1 MKNTTLRSP
10 TLARFAPALAA
21 AALVLAAPLAWAQAA
36 AKNAVES
43 VTFSS
48 IQGGKI
54 LVKVGLKEAL
64 GAAPQ
69 GFAVSNPPR
78 IAIDL
83 PETVNG
89 TGRNQIEAG
98 EGDLR
103 SISLV
108 QTANRTRL
116 VMNLTRTLP
125 YTQAIDGNQLVV
137 TIDGSQAAPGATASA
152 TTAAAPAVF
161 AEATPATSGVRYNV
175 RDVDFRRG
183 NAGEGRVIVDL
194 SSPNMGIDI
203 RTQGRQL
210 VVDFIN
216 ASVPRNLVRRMDVG
230 DFGTPVRFVDTFEQG
245 GNGRLVIEPRGLW
258 EYSAYQTDTQFI
270 VEVKPVKEDPNKLVQ
285 SSTPGYAGEKLSLNF
300 QNVEVRAV
308 LQVIADFT
316 GLNIITSDTVGG
328 NLTLRLKDVPWDQA
342 LDIILQAKGL
352 SKRKNGNVV
361 LIAPTDELA
370 AKEKLA
376 LEAQAAVGDLE
387 PVRTESFA
395 LSYAKAE
402 DLKKLLTD
410 KDQRILSKR
419 GSAST
424 DERTNT
430 LFIQDSGARLEE
442 ARRLVQQ
449 LDVPVRQVLIEA
461 RIVIADDKWGR
472 QLGARF
478 GTQSAFHTDNYN
490 VGMSGSLTDT
500 TTGSLAQNP
509 QSRGSAS
516 LALPYGQGGGTMGY
530 ATETGLTGL
539 IPIGAQPQQLNV
551 NLPVTGAA
559 GQLALSI
566 LNLGSGNLV
575 NVELSALEADNRG
588 KVVSSPRVITA
599 DKKKAVISQ
608 GTEIPYLTAT
618 ASGATAVVF
627 KPAVLELSVTPRIT
641 PDDRIIMD
649 LDVKKDSVG
658 QLVPSS
664 AGTIPS
670 IDTKK
675 VSTQVLVDNGD
686 TIVLGGI
693 FEQTTRTTVTKVP
706 FLGDIPVVGNLFKT
720 TQKQD
725 DKTELLIFV
734 TPKIV
739 KDSLSVR

>member
-1 MKNTTLRSP
+1 VTTTLRIPISG
-10 TLARFAPALAA
+10 RFGAALAA
-21 AALVLAAPLAWAQAA
+21 VILVLAAPAWAQT
-36 AKNAVES
+36 AKNSVES
-43 VTFSS
+43 IDFSQV
-48 IQGGKI
+48 QGGKI
-54 LVKVGLKEAL
+54 IVRIGLKEPLSAT
-64 GAAPQ
+64 PQ
-69 GFAVSNPPR
+69 GFAVTNPPR

-83 PETVNG
+83 PDTING
-89 TGRNQIEAG
+89 LNRNQIEAG

-103 SISLV
+103 SVSVV

-116 VMNLTRTLP
+116 VMNLTRNLT
-125 YTQAIDGNQLVV
+125 YTQAIEGRQLVV
-137 TIDGSQAAPGATASA
+137 TIDGSQAPSSVGAVPTTPGAT
-152 TTAAAPAVF
+152 TAVF
-161 AEATPATSGVRYNV
+161 AEAAVPGTVRYNI

-183 NAGEGRVIVDL
+183 NAGEARVVVDL
-194 SSPNMGIDI
+194 SSPNIGIDI
-203 RTQGRQL
+203 RQQGRQL

-216 ASVPRNLVRRMDVG
+216 TNVPRNLIRRLDVG
-230 DFGTPVRFVDTFEQG
+230 DFGTPVRFVDTFEQSG
-245 GNGRLVIEPRGLW
+245 SARMVLEPRGLW

-270 VEVKPVKEDPNKLVQ
+270 VEVKPVREDPNKLVQ

-376 LEAQAAVGDLE
+376 LEALAAVSDLE

-395 LSYAKAE
+395 LSYAKAD
-402 DLKKLLTD
+402 DLRKLLSD

-419 GSAST
+419 GAVT
-424 DERTNT
+424 VDERTNT
-430 LFIQDSGARLEE
+430 IFVQDTGGRLEE
-442 ARRLVQQ
+442 ARRLILQ

-461 RIVIADDKWGR
+461 RIVIADDKWGK

-478 GTQSAFHTDNYN
+478 GTQSAFNTNNYN
-490 VGMSGSLTDT
+490 FGVSGTLTDT
-500 TTGSLAQNP
+500 STVVGNNP
-509 QSRGSAS
+509 ISRGSSS
-516 LALPYGQGGGTMGY
+516 LTFPGAAPSVSGFGNTTAATGT
-530 ATETGLTGL
+530 
-539 IPIGAQPQQLNV
+539 IPIGGQPEQLNI
-551 NLPVTGAA
+551 NLPVVGAA

-575 NVELSALEADNRG
+575 NIELSALEADNRG

-599 DKKKAVISQ
+599 DKKKAIISQ
-608 GTEIPYLTAT
+608 GTEIPYLTAA
-618 ASGATAVVF
+618 ASGATTVVF
-627 KPAVLELSVTPRIT
+627 RPAVLELSVTPRIT

-658 QLVPSS
+658 ALINSAAGPVP
-664 AGTIPS
+664 T

-693 FEQTTRTTVTKVP
+693 FEQTTRTTVDKVP
-706 FLGDIPVVGNLFKT
+706 FLGDIPFLGNLFKRT
-720 TQKQD
+720 SKQD

-739 KDSLSVR
+739 KDTLTVR

>member
-1 MKNTTLRSP
+1 MTTTIRIATSGKLG
-10 TLARFAPALAA
+10 AALAA
-21 AALVLAAPLAWAQAA
+21 LALVLAAPLAWAQGP

-43 VTFSS
+43 INFSQV
-48 IQGGKI
+48 QGGKI
-54 LVKVGLKEAL
+54 IVKIGMKEPL
-64 GAAPQ
+64 AAPPQ
-69 GFAVSNPPR
+69 GFAVTNPPR

-83 PETVNG
+83 PDTVNG
-89 TGRNQIEAG
+89 LGRSQIEAG
-98 EGDLR
+98 EGELKSV
-103 SISLV
+103 SIV
-108 QTANRTRL
+108 PTATRTRI
-116 VMNLTRTLP
+116 VMNLARNLT
-125 YTQAIDGNQLVV
+125 YSQAIDGRQLVI
-137 TIDGSQAAPGATASA
+137 TIDGSQAPSS
-152 TTAAAPAVF
+152 TAAVQTAPSNAPAMF
-161 AEATPATSGVRYNV
+161 AEPPAGANVRYNL

-183 NAGEGRVIVDL
+183 QSSEGRVVVDL
-194 SSPNMGIDI
+194 SSPNIGIDI
-203 RTQGRQL
+203 RQQGRQV

-216 ASVPRNLVRRMDVG
+216 TNLPRNLVRRLDVG

-245 GNGRLVIEPRGLW
+245 GNARMVIEPRGIW

-270 VEVKPVKEDPNKLVQ
+270 LEVKPVKEDPNRLVQ
-285 SSTPGYAGEKLSLNF
+285 SATPGYAGEKLSLNF

-376 LEAQAAVGDLE
+376 LEAQNAVSDLE

-395 LSYAKAE
+395 LSYAKAA
-402 DLKKLLTD
+402 DLKALLSD

-419 GSAST
+419 GSAT
-424 DERTNT
+424 VDERTNT
-430 LFIQDSGARLEE
+430 LFIQDSGGRLEE
-442 ARRLVQQ
+442 ARRLVLQ

-478 GTQSAFHTDNYN
+478 GTQSAFNTNQYN
-490 VGMSGSLTDT
+490 FGVSGTALDT
-500 TTGSLAQNP
+500 VNLATGNP
-509 QSRGSAS
+509 PSRGSAS
-516 LALPYGQGGGTMGY
+516 LVYSGGNPQGVFGTANGIG
-530 ATETGLTGL
+530 TT
-539 IPIGAQPQQLNV
+539 PVGAQPEQLNV
-551 NLPVTGAA
+551 NLPVVGAA
-559 GQLALSI
+559 GSLALSI

-575 NVELSALEADNRG
+575 NFELSALEADNRG

-608 GTEIPYLTAT
+608 GTEIPYLTAA
-618 ASGATAVVF
+618 ASGATTVAF

-641 PDDRIIMD
+641 PDDKIIMD
-649 LDVKKDSVG
+649 LEVKKDSVG
-658 QLVPSS
+658 QIFS
-664 AGTIPS
+664 GIPS
-670 IDTKK
+670 VDTKK
-675 VSTQVLVDNGD
+675 VTTQVLVDNGD

-693 FEQTTRTTVTKVP
+693 FEQTTRTTVDKVP
-706 FLGDIPVVGNLFKT
+706 FLGDVPLLGALFRRT
-720 TQKQD
+720 NKQD

-739 KDSLSVR
+739 KDTLTVR

>member
-1 MKNTTLRSP
+1 MTATFLIRTSAKLG
-10 TLARFAPALAA
+10 AAFGALAFA
-21 AALVLAAPLAWAQAA
+21 LAAPLAWAQA
-36 AKNAVES
+36 KNTLES
-43 VTFSS
+43 MSFSS

-54 LVKVGLKEAL
+54 IVKANFKEPL
-64 GAAPQ
+64 AAVPQ

-83 PETVNG
+83 PDTVNG
-89 TGRNQIEAG
+89 LGKNQLEAG

-103 SISLV
+103 SVSVV

-116 VMNLTRTLP
+116 VMNLTRNLT
-125 YTQAIDGNQLVV
+125 YTQALDGKTLVV
-137 TIDGSQAAPGATASA
+137 TIDGSQAV
-152 TTAAAPAVF
+152 TTTGAAATSPSAGTAVF
-161 AEATPATSGVRYNV
+161 AEAQPGSQVRYNL

-183 NAGEGRVIVDL
+183 NTGEGRVIVDL
-194 SSPNMGIDI
+194 SSPNIGIDI
-203 RTQGRQL
+203 RRQGVQVL
-210 VVDFIN
+210 VDFLSTN
-216 ASVPRNLVRRMDVG
+216 VPRNLVRRLDVG

-245 GNGRLVIEPRGLW
+245 GNARLVVEPRGIW

-270 VEVKPVKEDPNKLVQ
+270 LEVKPVKEDPNKLIQ
-285 SSTPGYAGEKLSLNF
+285 GSAPGYSGEKLSLNF

-376 LEAQAAVGDLE
+376 LEAQAAVSDLE

-402 DLKKLLTD
+402 DLKKLLSD
-410 KDQRILSKR
+410 KDQKILSKR
-419 GSAST
+419 GAVSV

-430 LFIQDSGARLEE
+430 LFVQDTGGRLEE
-442 ARRLVQQ
+442 ARRLIQQ

-472 QLGARF
+472 QLGSRF
-478 GTQSAFHTDNYN
+478 GTQSAFNRGSYN
-490 VGMSGSLTDT
+490 FGVSGTGVDT
-500 TTGSLAQNP
+500 VAQQINNP
-509 QSRGSAS
+509 VSRGSAS
-516 LALPYGQGGGTMGY
+516 LVYPGGDPQFPFNTSQSVGT
-530 ATETGLTGL
+530 
-539 IPIGAQPQQLNV
+539 IPIGAQVEQLNV
-551 NLPVTGAA
+551 NLPVVGAA
-559 GQLALSI
+559 GQIALSI

-575 NVELSALEADNRG
+575 NFELSALEADNRG

-599 DKKKAVISQ
+599 DKKKAIISQ
-608 GTEIPYLTAT
+608 GTEIPYLTSS
-618 ASGATAVVF
+618 ASGATTVTF
-627 KPAVLELSVTPRIT
+627 KPAVLELAVTPRIT

-649 LDVKKDSVG
+649 LEVKKDAVG
-658 QLVPSS
+658 QIF
-664 AGTIPS
+664 AGIPS
-670 IDTKK
+670 VDTKK

-693 FEQTTRTTVTKVP
+693 FEQTTRTTVDKVP
-706 FLGDIPVVGNLFKT
+706 LLGDIPFVGYLFKRT
-720 TQKQD
+720 VKQD

-739 KDSLSVR
+739 KESLTVR

>member
-1 MKNTTLRSP
+1 MTNSLRIPTTGKFG
-10 TLARFAPALAA
+10 AALAA
-21 AALVLAAPLAWAQAA
+21 VFLALAAPVAWAQA

-43 VTFSS
+43 IDFSS
-48 IQGGKI
+48 VQGGKI
-54 LVKVGLKEAL
+54 LVRIGLKEPL
-64 GAAPQ
+64 AAIPQ
-69 GFAVSNPPR
+69 GFAVTNPPR

-83 PETVNG
+83 PDTVNG
-89 TGRNQIEAG
+89 LNRNQVEAG

-103 SISLV
+103 SVSVV

-116 VMNLTRTLP
+116 VMNLARNLT
-125 YTQAIDGNQLVV
+125 YTQSLDGRQLVI
-137 TIDGSQAAPGATASA
+137 TIDGSQAPTSAGTVPTAPSSGT
-152 TTAAAPAVF
+152 AVF
-161 AEATPATSGVRYNV
+161 AEAAVPGTVRYNI

-183 NAGEGRVIVDL
+183 NSGEARVVVDL
-194 SSPNMGIDI
+194 SSPNIGIDI
-203 RTQGRQL
+203 RQQGRQL
-210 VVDFIN
+210 VVDFIHTN
-216 ASVPRNLVRRMDVG
+216 VPRNLIRRLDVG

-245 GNGRLVIEPRGLW
+245 GAARMVLEPRGLW

-270 VEVKPVKEDPNKLVQ
+270 VEVKPVKEDPNRLVQ

-376 LEAQAAVGDLE
+376 LEALAAVSDLE
-387 PVRTESFA
+387 PVRTESFS
-395 LSYAKAE
+395 LSYAKAD
-402 DLKKLLTD
+402 DLRKLLSD
-410 KDQRILSKR
+410 KDQKILSKR
-419 GSAST
+419 GAVT
-424 DERTNT
+424 IDERTNT
-430 LFIQDSGARLEE
+430 IFVQDTGGRLEE
-442 ARRLVQQ
+442 ARRLILQ

-478 GTQSAFHTDNYN
+478 GTQSAFNTNNYN
-490 VGMSGSLTDT
+490 LGVSGTLTDT
-500 TTGSLAQNP
+500 QNP
-509 QSRGSAS
+509 LQNNPASRGSANLVQS
-516 LALPYGQGGGTMGY
+516 NGATGAGNGYFGGTGS
-530 ATETGLTGL
+530 TGL
-539 IPIGAQPQQLNV
+539 IPLAGQPEQLNV
-551 NLPVTGAA
+551 NLPVVGAA
-559 GQLALSI
+559 GQIALSI

-575 NVELSALEADNRG
+575 NIELSALEADNRG

-608 GTEIPYLTAT
+608 GTEIPYLTAA
-618 ASGATAVVF
+618 ASGATTVVF
-627 KPAVLELSVTPRIT
+627 RPAVLELSVTPRIT

-658 QLVPSS
+658 ALINSAVGPVP
-664 AGTIPS
+664 TIE
-670 IDTKK
+670 TKK

-693 FEQTTRTTVTKVP
+693 FEQTTRTTVDKVP
-706 FLGDIPVVGNLFKT
+706 FLGDIPVFGYLFKKT
-720 TQKQD
+720 VKQD

-739 KDSLSVR
+739 KDTLSVR

>member
-1 MKNTTLRSP
+1 VTTTLRIPISGKFG
-10 TLARFAPALAA
+10 AALAA
-21 AALVLAAPLAWAQAA
+21 VVLALAAPVAWAQAA
-36 AKNAVES
+36 KNSVES
-43 VTFSS
+43 IDFSQV
-48 IQGGKI
+48 QGGKI
-54 LVKVGLKEAL
+54 IVRIGLKEPLSAT
-64 GAAPQ
+64 PQ
-69 GFAVSNPPR
+69 GFAVTNPPR

-83 PETVNG
+83 PDTVNG
-89 TGRNQIEAG
+89 LNRNQIEAG

-103 SISLV
+103 SVSVV

-116 VMNLTRTLP
+116 VMNLTRNLT
-125 YTQAIDGNQLVV
+125 YTQAIEGRQLVV
-137 TIDGSQAAPGATASA
+137 TIDGSQAPSSAGAVPTTPGAST
-152 TTAAAPAVF
+152 AVF
-161 AEATPATSGVRYNV
+161 AEAAVPGAVRYNI

-183 NAGEGRVIVDL
+183 NAGEARVVVDL
-194 SSPNMGIDI
+194 SSPNIGIDI
-203 RTQGRQL
+203 RQQGRQL

-216 ASVPRNLVRRMDVG
+216 TNVPRNLIRRLDVG
-230 DFGTPVRFVDTFEQG
+230 DFGTPVRFVDTFEQSG
-245 GNGRLVIEPRGLW
+245 SARIVLEPRGLW

-270 VEVKPVKEDPNKLVQ
+270 VEVKPVREDPNKLVQ

-376 LEAQAAVGDLE
+376 LEALAAVSDLE

-395 LSYAKAE
+395 LSYAKAD
-402 DLKKLLTD
+402 DLRKLLSD

-419 GSAST
+419 GAVT
-424 DERTNT
+424 VDERTNT
-430 LFIQDSGARLEE
+430 IFVQDTGGRLEE
-442 ARRLVQQ
+442 ARRLILQ

-478 GTQSAFHTDNYN
+478 GTQSAFNTNNYN
-490 VGMSGSLTDT
+490 FGVSGSLTDT
-500 TTGSLAQNP
+500 STVLGNNP
-509 QSRGSAS
+509 ISRGSSS
-516 LALPYGQGGGTMGY
+516 LTFPGTSPGVSGFV
-530 ATETGLTGL
+530 TTTGVTGT
-539 IPIGAQPQQLNV
+539 IPIGGQPEQLNI
-551 NLPVTGAA
+551 NLPVVGAA

-575 NVELSALEADNRG
+575 NIELSALEADNRG

-608 GTEIPYLTAT
+608 GTEIPYLTAA
-618 ASGATAVVF
+618 ASGATTVVF
-627 KPAVLELSVTPRIT
+627 RPAVLELSVTPRIT

-658 QLVPSS
+658 ALINSAAGPVP
-664 AGTIPS
+664 TIE
-670 IDTKK
+670 TKK

-693 FEQTTRTTVTKVP
+693 FEQTTRTTVDKVP
-706 FLGDIPVVGNLFKT
+706 FLGDIPFVGVLFKRT
-720 TQKQD
+720 SKQD

-739 KDSLSVR
+739 KDTLSVR

>member
-1 MKNTTLRSP
+1 VTTTLRIP
-10 TLARFAPALAA
+10 TKFGATLAAI
-21 AALVLAAPLAWAQAA
+21 ALVLAAPLAWAQGA

-43 VTFSS
+43 INFSS
-48 IQGGKI
+48 VQGGKI
-54 LVKVGLKEAL
+54 LVKVALKEPL
-64 GAAPQ
+64 AATPQ
-69 GFAVSNPPR
+69 GFAVTNPPR

-83 PETVNG
+83 PDTVNG
-89 TGRNQIEAG
+89 TGKTQIEAG

-103 SISLV
+103 SVSIV
-108 QTANRTRL
+108 QTASRTRL
-116 VMNLTRTLP
+116 VMNLTRNLT
-125 YTQAIDGNQLVV
+125 YTQSVDGRQLVV
-137 TIDGSQAAPGATASA
+137 TIDASQTAASGGAVATAPSSA
-152 TTAAAPAVF
+152 PMVF
-161 AEATPATSGVRYNV
+161 AEAGTPATVRYNL

-183 NAGEGRVIVDL
+183 NTAEGRIVVDL
-194 SSPNMGIDI
+194 SSANIGIDI
-203 RTQGRQL
+203 RQQGRQL

-216 ASVPRNLVRRMDVG
+216 TNVPRNLVRRLDVG
-230 DFGTPVRFVDTFEQG
+230 DFGTPVRFVDTFEQA
-245 GNGRLVIEPRGLW
+245 GNARIVVEPRGLW

-270 VEVKPVKEDPNKLVQ
+270 VEVKPVKEDPNRLVQ
-285 SSTPGYAGEKLSLNF
+285 SSTPGYSGEKLSLNF

-376 LEAQAAVGDLE
+376 LEAQAAVSDLE
-387 PVRTESFA
+387 PVRTESYA

-402 DLKKLLTD
+402 DLKKLLSD
-410 KDQRILSKR
+410 KDQKILSKR
-419 GSAST
+419 GSAT
-424 DERTNT
+424 IDERTNT
-430 LFIQDSGARLEE
+430 LFVQDSGGRLEE
-442 ARRLVQQ
+442 VRRLVQQ
-449 LDVPVRQVLIEA
+449 LDIPVRQVLIEA

-478 GTQSAFHTDNYN
+478 GTQSAFNSRNYN
-490 VGMSGSLTDT
+490 FGVSGTAVDT
-500 TTGSLAQNP
+500 VSPLGNNP
-509 QSRGSAS
+509 VSRGSAS
-516 LALPYGQGGGTMGY
+516 LVYPGGATQDLFTVPSGLGT
-530 ATETGLTGL
+530 
-539 IPIGAQPQQLNV
+539 IPVGAQPDQLNV

-559 GQLALSI
+559 GSLALSI

-575 NVELSALEADNRG
+575 NFELTALEADNRG

-608 GTEIPYLTAT
+608 GTEIPYLTAA
-618 ASGATAVVF
+618 ASGATTVSF
-627 KPAVLELSVTPRIT
+627 KPAVLELAVTPRIT

-649 LDVKKDSVG
+649 LEVKKDSVG
-658 QLVPSS
+658 QIF
-664 AGTIPS
+664 ANIPS

-675 VSTQVLVDNGD
+675 VNTQVLVDNGD

-693 FEQTTRTTVTKVP
+693 FEQTTRTTVDKVP
-706 FLGDIPVVGNLFKT
+706 FLGDIPFLGYLFKRT
-720 TQKQD
+720 VKQD

-739 KDSLSVR
+739 KDALTIR

>member
-1 MKNTTLRSP
+1 MTTTFRIPSP
-10 TLARFAPALAA
+10 GRFGAALAA
-21 AALVLAAPLAWAQAA
+21 FVLAFCAPLAWAEGP

-43 VTFSS
+43 IDFSS
-48 IQGGKI
+48 VQGGKI
-54 LVKVGLKEAL
+54 LVKVGLKDPLTAV
-64 GAAPQ
+64 PQ
-69 GFAVSNPPR
+69 GFAVTNPPR

-83 PETVNG
+83 PNTVNG
-89 TGRNQIEAG
+89 LNKNQVEAG

-103 SISLV
+103 SISVV
-108 QTANRTRL
+108 QTATRTRL
-116 VMNLTRTLP
+116 VMNLSRNLN
-125 YTQAIDGNQLVV
+125 YTQAIDGQLLII
-137 TIDGSQAAPGATASA
+137 TIEGAQA
-152 TTAAAPAVF
+152 TTTGAAATTSPTGAGTVF
-161 AEATPATSGVRYNV
+161 AEAPATTGVRYNL

-183 NAGEGRVIVDL
+183 NAGEGRIVVDL

-203 RTQGRQL
+203 RQQGRQVL
-210 VVDFIN
+210 VDFIN
-216 ASVPRNLVRRMDVG
+216 TNVPRNLVRRLDVG
-230 DFGTPVRFVDTFEQG
+230 DFGTPVRFVDTFQQG
-245 GNGRLVIEPRGLW
+245 ANTRMVIEPRGIW

-270 VEVKPVKEDPNKLVQ
+270 LEVKPVKEDPNKLVQ

-376 LEAQAAVGDLE
+376 LEANAAVSDLE

-402 DLKKLLTD
+402 DLAKLLSN
-410 KDQRILSKR
+410 KDQKILSKR
-419 GSAST
+419 GSAT
-424 DERTNT
+424 VDERTNT
-430 LFIQDSGARLEE
+430 LFVQDTSSRLEE
-442 ARRLVQQ
+442 ARKMILQ

-478 GTQSAFHTDNYN
+478 GTQSAFSTNNYN
-490 VGMSGSLTDT
+490 FGVSGNLTDT
-500 TTGSLAQNP
+500 NSPLSNNP
-509 QSRGSAS
+509 VSRGSAS
-516 LALPYGQGGGTMGY
+516 LTYPGGATSTAGFSGGTD
-530 ATETGLTGL
+530 ATGT
-539 IPIGAQPQQLNV
+539 IPIGAQPEQLNV
-551 NLPVTGAA
+551 NLPVVGAA
-559 GQLALSI
+559 GSLALSI

-599 DKKKAVISQ
+599 DKKKAIISQ
-608 GTEIPYLTAT
+608 GTEIPYLTAA
-618 ASGATAVVF
+618 ASGATTVAF
-627 KPAVLELSVTPRIT
+627 KPAVLELAVTPRIT
-641 PDDRIIMD
+641 PDDKIIMD
-649 LDVKKDSVG
+649 LEVKKDAVG
-658 QLVPSS
+658 QIF
-664 AGTIPS
+664 AGIPS

-686 TIVLGGI
+686 TVVLGGI
-693 FEQTTRTTVTKVP
+693 FEQTTQTTVTKVP
-706 FLGDIPVVGNLFKT
+706 ILGDIPFVGVLFKNT
-720 TQKQD
+720 VKQD

-739 KDSLSVR
+739 KDTLTVR

>member
-1 MKNTTLRSP
+1 MIANVIRNRIAGVLP
-10 TLARFAPALAA
+10 GALAA
-21 AALVLAAPLAWAQAA
+21 LALVLAAPLAWAQGA
-36 AKNAVES
+36 AKNSVES
-43 VTFSS
+43 INFSS

-54 LVKVGLKEAL
+54 LVKVGLKEPLKAL
-64 GAAPQ
+64 PQ
-69 GFAVSNPPR
+69 SFAVTNPAR

-83 PETVNG
+83 PDT
-89 TGRNQIEAG
+89 TSALARNQVEAG
-98 EGDLR
+98 EGDLK
-103 SISLV
+103 SVSVV

-116 VMNLTRTLP
+116 VMNLARSLT
-125 YTQAIDGNQLVV
+125 YTAALEGNLLVV
-137 TIDGSQAAPGATASA
+137 TIDASQAPAAATPSA
-152 TTAAAPAVF
+152 TERPGQAAMAAVF
-161 AEATPATSGVRYNV
+161 AETPPGAVRQNI

-194 SSPNMGIDI
+194 SSANTGIDI
-203 RTQGRQL
+203 RMQGRTV

-216 ASVPRNLVRRMDVG
+216 TSMPKNLIRRLDVG
-230 DFGTPVRFVDTFEQG
+230 DFGTPVRFVDSFEQG
-245 GNGRLVIEPRGLW
+245 GSARMVIEPRGIW

-270 VEVKPVKEDPNKLVQ
+270 LEVKPVKEDPNKLVQ
-285 SSTPGYAGEKLSLNF
+285 SSNPGYAGEKLSLNF

-342 LDIILQAKGL
+342 LDIILQSKGL

-376 LEAQAAVGDLE
+376 LEANAQISDLE

-395 LSYAKAE
+395 LSYAKAD
-402 DLKKLLTD
+402 DLKKLLSD

-419 GSAST
+419 GSAT
-424 DERTNT
+424 VDERTNT
-430 LFIQDSGARLEE
+430 LFVQDTGARLEE
-442 ARRLVQQ
+442 ARRLIQQ
-449 LDVPVRQVLIEA
+449 LDVPVRQVMIEA

-478 GTQSAFHTDNYN
+478 GTQSAFNSGSRNYG
-490 VGMSGSLTDT
+490 VSGSLVDT
-500 TTGSLAQNP
+500 VSPLSNNP
-509 QSRGSAS
+509 ISRGSSQLAS
-516 LALPYGQGGGTMGY
+516 PVAPVAGP
-530 ATETGLTGL
+530 GLGL
-539 IPIGAQPQQLNV
+539 PIGGQPEQLNV
-551 NLPVTGAA
+551 NLPVAGAA

-575 NVELSALEADNRG
+575 NIELSALEADNRG

-599 DKKKAVISQ
+599 DKKKAIISQ
-608 GTEIPYLTAT
+608 GEQIPYQTAA
-618 ASGATAVVF
+618 ASGATTIAF
-627 KPAVLELSVTPRIT
+627 RDAVLELSVTPRIT
-641 PDDRIIMD
+641 PDDKIIMD
-649 LDVKKDSVG
+649 LEVKKDSVG
-658 QLVPSS
+658 SRIVQ
-664 AGTIPS
+664 GTPS
-670 IDTKK
+670 IDTKR
-675 VSTQVLVDNGD
+675 VNTQVLCDNGD

-693 FEQTTRTTVTKVP
+693 FEQTTRTTVEKVP
-706 FLGDIPVVGNLFKT
+706 FLGDIPVVGYLFKRT
-720 TQKQD
+720 SRQD

-739 KDSLSVR
+739 KDTLTVR

>member
-1 MKNTTLRSP
+1 MTTTLRTP
-10 TLARFAPALAA
+10 ITGRILGALAA
-21 AALVLAAPLAWAQAA
+21 FALVLAAPLAWGQGA

-43 VTFSS
+43 IDFASV
-48 IQGGKI
+48 QGGKI
-54 LVKVGLKEAL
+54 IVKVGMRQAL
-64 GAAPQ
+64 PAVPQ
-69 GFAVSNPPR
+69 SFTVTNPPR

-83 PETVNG
+83 PETVNALNK
-89 TGRNQIEAG
+89 TQVEAG

-103 SISLV
+103 SVSVV

-116 VMNLTRTLP
+116 VLNLTRNMT
-125 YTQAIDGNQLVV
+125 YTQSLDGKTLVV
-137 TIDGSQAAPGATASA
+137 TVEGGQLTAS
-152 TTAAAPAVF
+152 TGPSVTAPSTAPTVF
-161 AEATPATSGVRYNV
+161 AEAAPGNATRYNV

-183 NAGEGRVIVDL
+183 NMGEGRIVVDL
-194 SSPNMGIDI
+194 SSANIGIDI
-203 RTQGRQL
+203 RQQGRQVL
-210 VVDFIN
+210 VDFLN
-216 ASVPRNLVRRMDVG
+216 TDVAPNLVRRLDVG
-230 DFGTPVRFVDTFEQG
+230 DFGTPVRFVDTFEQA
-245 GNGRLVIEPRGLW
+245 GNARMVIEPRGIW

-270 VEVKPVKEDPNKLVQ
+270 LEVKPVKEDPNRLVQ
-285 SSTPGYAGEKLSLNF
+285 SSTPGYSGEKLSLNF

-376 LEAQAAVGDLE
+376 LEAQAAVSDLE

-402 DLKKLLTD
+402 DLQKLLTN
-410 KDQRILSKR
+410 KDQKILSKR
-419 GSAST
+419 GSAT
-424 DERTNT
+424 VDERTNT
-430 LFIQDSGARLEE
+430 LFVQDSGGRLEE

-478 GTQSAFHTDNYN
+478 GTQSAFNTNNYN
-490 VGMSGSLTDT
+490 VGVSGSLLDT
-500 TTGSLAQNP
+500 VNP
-509 QSRGSAS
+509 LGNNPVSRGSSS
-516 LALPYGQGGGTMGY
+516 LTYQGTAPNTAGFAGGTV
-530 ATETGLTGL
+530 ATGT
-539 IPIGAQPQQLNV
+539 IPIGAQPDQLNV
-551 NLPVTGAA
+551 NLPVVGAA

-575 NVELSALEADNRG
+575 NVELSALEADDRG
-588 KVVSSPRVITA
+588 KVVSSPRVVTA

-608 GTEIPYLTAT
+608 GTEIPYLTAA
-618 ASGATAVVF
+618 ASGATTVAF

-649 LDVKKDSVG
+649 LEVKNDTVG
-658 QLVPSS
+658 QIFS
-664 AGTIPS
+664 GIPS
-670 IDTKK
+670 VDTKQ
-675 VSTQVLVDNGD
+675 VNTQVLVDNGD

-693 FEQTTRTTVTKVP
+693 FEQTTRTTVNKVP
-706 FLGDIPVVGNLFKT
+706 LLGDIPFVGYLFKNT
-720 TQKQD
+720 VKQD

-739 KDSLSVR
+739 KDTLTVR

>member
-1 MKNTTLRSP
+1 VTTTIRIATCGKLG
-10 TLARFAPALAA
+10 AALAA
-21 AALVLAAPLAWAQAA
+21 LALVLAAPLAWAQAP

-43 VTFSS
+43 INFSQV
-48 IQGGKI
+48 QGGKI
-54 LVKVGLKEAL
+54 IVKIGLKEPL
-64 GAAPQ
+64 AAPPQ
-69 GFAVSNPPR
+69 GFAVTNPPR
-78 IAIDL
+78 IAVDL
-83 PETVNG
+83 PDTVNAMNR
-89 TGRNQIEAG
+89 TQIEAG
-98 EGDLR
+98 EGDLKSV
-103 SISLV
+103 SIV

-116 VMNLTRTLP
+116 VMNLTRNLT
-125 YTQAIDGNQLVV
+125 YTQALDGNQLVV
-137 TIDGSQAAPGATASA
+137 TIDGSQAQSSSAMVATAPTSA
-152 TTAAAPAVF
+152 PTLF
-161 AEATPATSGVRYNV
+161 AEPAAGANVRYNL

-183 NAGEGRVIVDL
+183 QASEGRVVVDL
-194 SSPNMGIDI
+194 SSANIGIDI
-203 RTQGRQL
+203 RQQGRQV
-210 VVDFIN
+210 VVDFLSTN
-216 ASVPRNLVRRMDVG
+216 VPRNLVRRLDVG

-245 GNGRLVIEPRGLW
+245 GNARMVIEPRGIW

-270 VEVKPVKEDPNKLVQ
+270 LEVKPVKEDPNRLVQ
-285 SSTPGYAGEKLSLNF
+285 SSTPGYSGEKLSLNF

-376 LEAQAAVGDLE
+376 LEAQNAVSDLE

-395 LSYAKAE
+395 LSYAKAS
-402 DLKKLLTD
+402 DLKALLSD

-419 GSAST
+419 GSST
-424 DERTNT
+424 VDERTNT
-430 LFIQDSGARLEE
+430 LFIQDTGARLEE
-442 ARRLVQQ
+442 ARRLVLQ

-461 RIVIADDKWGR
+461 RIVIADDLWGR

-478 GTQSAFHTDNYN
+478 GTQSAFNSSQYN
-490 VGMSGSLTDT
+490 FGVSGTSLDSVNVLS
-500 TTGSLAQNP
+500 GNP
-509 QSRGSAS
+509 ISRGAAS
-516 LALPYGQGGGTMGY
+516 LATGALPS
-530 ATETGLTGL
+530 
-539 IPIGAQPQQLNV
+539 GAQPEQLNV
-551 NLPVTGAA
+551 NLPVVGAA
-559 GQLALSI
+559 GSIALSI

-599 DKKKAVISQ
+599 DKKKAIISQ
-608 GTEIPYLTAT
+608 GTEIPYLTAA
-618 ASGATAVVF
+618 ASGATTVAF
-627 KPAVLELSVTPRIT
+627 KPAVLELAVTPRIT

-649 LDVKKDSVG
+649 LEVKKDSVG
-658 QLVPSS
+658 QIFS
-664 AGTIPS
+664 GIPS

-675 VSTQVLVDNGD
+675 VATQVLVDNGD

-706 FLGDIPVVGNLFKT
+706 FLGDVPFVGMLFRNT
-720 TQKQD
+720 VKQD

-739 KDSLSVR
+739 KDSLTVR

>member
-1 MKNTTLRSP
+1 MTTTLRIP
-10 TLARFAPALAA
+10 ILGRLG
-21 AALVLAAPLAWAQAA
+21 AALVAFGLALSAPVAWAQDA

-43 VTFSS
+43 IDFSS
-48 IQGGKI
+48 VQGGKVV
-54 LVKVGLKEAL
+54 VKIGLRQAL
-64 GAAPQ
+64 ATVPQ
-69 GFAVSNPPR
+69 AFSVTNPPR
-78 IAIDL
+78 VAIDL
-83 PETVNG
+83 PDTVNALN
-89 TGRNQIEAG
+89 RNQVEAG

-103 SISLV
+103 NVSVV

-116 VMNLTRTLP
+116 VLNLARNMSF
-125 YTQAIDGNQLVV
+125 TQALDGKQLVV
-137 TIDGSQAAPGATASA
+137 TLAGTATAPGAVAGTAPSSS
-152 TTAAAPAVF
+152 TVF
-161 AEATPATSGVRYNV
+161 AEAVPGSGVRYSV

-183 NAGEGRVIVDL
+183 NMGEGRIVVDL
-194 SSPNMGIDI
+194 SSPNVGIDI
-203 RTQGRQL
+203 RQQGRQVL
-210 VVDFIN
+210 VDFIN
-216 ASVPRNLVRRMDVG
+216 TDVPPNLVRRLDVG
-230 DFGTPVRFVDTFEQG
+230 DFDTPVRFVDTFEQA
-245 GNGRLVIEPRGLW
+245 GNTRMVIEPRGIW

-270 VEVKPVKEDPNKLVQ
+270 LEVKPVKEDPNRLVQ
-285 SSTPGYAGEKLSLNF
+285 SATPGYAGEKLSLNF

-352 SKRKNGNVV
+352 SKRKNGNVI

-376 LEAQAAVGDLE
+376 LEAQAAVSDLE

-402 DLKKLLTD
+402 DIQKLLTN
-410 KDQRILSKR
+410 KDQKILSKR
-419 GSAST
+419 GSAAV

-430 LFIQDSGARLEE
+430 LFVQDTGGRLEE
-442 ARRLVQQ
+442 ARKLIQQ

-461 RIVIADDKWGR
+461 RIVIATDTWGR

-478 GTQSAFHTDNYN
+478 GTQSAFSTNNYN
-490 VGMSGSLTDT
+490 VGVSGTLADT
-500 TTGSLAQNP
+500 ASQVQGNP
-509 QSRGSAS
+509 PSRGSAS
-516 LALPYGQGGGTMGY
+516 LASTLNAAQGGFSN
-530 ATETGLTGL
+530 ATAGLV
-539 IPIGAQPQQLNV
+539 PNGAQPEQLNV
-551 NLPVTGAA
+551 NLPVVGAA

-575 NVELSALEADNRG
+575 NVELSALEADNQG

-599 DKKKAVISQ
+599 DKKKAIISQ
-608 GTEIPYLTAT
+608 GTEIPYLTAA
-618 ASGATAVVF
+618 ASGATTVAF
-627 KPAVLELSVTPRIT
+627 KPAVLQLAVTPRIT

-649 LDVKKDSVG
+649 LEVRKDSVG
-658 QLVPSS
+658 QIFS
-664 AGTIPS
+664 GIPS
-670 IDTKK
+670 VDTKE
-675 VSTQVLVDNGD
+675 VQTQVLVDNGD

-693 FEQTTRTTVTKVP
+693 YEQTTQTTVNKVP
-706 FLGDIPVVGNLFKT
+706 FLGDLPLVGVLFRNV
-720 TQKQD
+720 QKED

-739 KDSLSVR
+739 KDTLTVR

>member
-1 MKNTTLRSP
+1 MTTSLRIP
-10 TLARFAPALAA
+10 TPARLWAGLAAFALA
-21 AALVLAAPLAWAQAA
+21 LATPLAWGQG

-43 VTFSS
+43 IDFSS
-48 IQGGKI
+48 VQGGKI
-54 LVKVGLKEAL
+54 VVRIGMREPL
-64 GAAPQ
+64 AAPPQ
-69 GFAVSNPPR
+69 GFAVTNPPR

-83 PETVNG
+83 PDTVNAMNR
-89 TGRNQIEAG
+89 THVEAG

-103 SISLV
+103 SVTLV
-108 QTANRTRL
+108 QAGNRTRL
-116 VMNLTRTLP
+116 VMNLTRNLP
-125 YTQAIDGNQLVV
+125 YTQAIDGKQLVV
-137 TIDGSQAAPGATASA
+137 TLEGSA
-152 TTAAAPAVF
+152 AAAPTANAPAASTTF
-161 AEATPATSGVRYNV
+161 AEAVAGSGTRYSV

-183 NAGEGRVIVDL
+183 NMGEGRIVVDL
-194 SSPNMGIDI
+194 SSANVGIDI
-203 RTQGRQL
+203 RQQGRQVL
-210 VVDFIN
+210 VDFVN
-216 ASVPRNLVRRMDVG
+216 TDVPPNLVRRLDVS
-230 DFGTPVRFVDTFEQG
+230 DFATPVRFVDTFVQG
-245 GNGRLVIEPRGLW
+245 GNARMVVDPRGLW
-258 EYSAYQTDTQFI
+258 EYSAYQTDNQFI
-270 VEVKPVKEDPNKLVQ
+270 LEVKPVKEDPNRLVQ
-285 SSTPGYAGEKLSLNF
+285 SATPGYAGEKLSLNF

-376 LEAQAAVGDLE
+376 LEAQNAVSDLE

-402 DLKKLLTD
+402 DLQKLLTN
-410 KDQRILSKR
+410 KDQKILSKR
-419 GSAST
+419 GTATT

-430 LFIQDSGARLEE
+430 LFIQDTGGRLEE

-478 GTQSAFHTDNYN
+478 GTQSAFNTSNYN
-490 VGMSGSLTDT
+490 VGVSGTLVDS
-500 TTGSLAQNP
+500 TG
-509 QSRGSAS
+509 SRGSAS
-516 LALPYGQGGGTMGY
+516 LTGAPGGTGLALPAGGQ
-530 ATETGLTGL
+530 
-539 IPIGAQPQQLNV
+539 PDQLNV
-551 NLPVTGAA
+551 NLPVAGAA

-599 DKKKAVISQ
+599 DKRKAIISQ
-608 GTEIPYLTAT
+608 GTEIPYLTAA
-618 ASGATAVVF
+618 ASGATTVTF

-649 LDVKKDSVG
+649 LEVKKDSVG
-658 QLVPSS
+658 AVIGTST
-664 AGTIPS
+664 GTIPS

-693 FEQTTRTTVTKVP
+693 FEQTTRTTVDKVP
-706 FLGDIPVVGNLFKT
+706 FLGDVPLLGVLFKRT
-720 TQKQD
+720 VKQD

-739 KDSLSVR
+739 KDTLTVR